1 VVAELRGGEHDAAA
15 RAANL
20 QRIAV
25 LERIRPDLAP
35 WRKADLRRQ
44 PRLAIDVEALMCVGL
59 GPIAGGL
66 AGPATG
72 ATAAP
77 SRITS
82 ASVVRDGDHPFRT
95 GSLRADDPSP
105 AEAAAGVPGPVVEEI
120 EIRPFAVQPTAEL
133 PACAPSAVSEPP
145 PHAVLADSGWRVTD
159 RSLDGLRL
167 VGHGAAGA
175 GLGVGALVA
184 VRPADA
190 DQWVL
195 GVVRRVRKSDSD
207 AIELG
212 VALLAERALPVTLH
226 ARRPAS
232 GDLAFDVDGVA
243 ATDVIGRFA
252 GLYLIPPAPPEA
264 RPSLRTVIIPSSE
277 HFEGRNLFLA
287 TARSNYAVTL
297 RHLVDHHTDWSRVA
311 IQVTARS

>member
-1 VVAELRGGEHDAAA
+1 
-15 RAANL
+15 
-20 QRIAV
+20 
-25 LERIRPDLAP
+25 
-35 WRKADLRRQ
+35 
-44 PRLAIDVEALMCVGL
+44 
-59 GPIAGGL
+59 
-66 AGPATG
+66 
-72 ATAAP
+72 
-77 SRITS
+77 
-82 ASVVRDGDHPFRT
+82 
-95 GSLRADDPSP
+95 
-105 AEAAAGVPGPVVEEI
+105 
-120 EIRPFAVQPTAEL
+120 
-133 PACAPSAVSEPP
+133 VSEPP

-190 DQWVL
+190 DQWML
-195 GVVRRVRKSDSD
+195 GVVRRVRKGDSD
-207 AIELG
+207 ALELG
-212 VALLAERALPVTLH
+212 VSLLAERALPVTLH
-226 ARRPAS
+226 VRRPAS
-232 GDLAFDVDGVA
+232 GDLAFDGDGVA

-252 GLYLIPPAPPEA
+252 GLYLIPLAPPEA